1 MVGADAFRTDS
12 VWPSG
17 LLPDGRVTYF
27 WDSKRIVGRCFG
39 ENLHPDRWPDSIS
52 IGQIPFRSFGML
64 SIAGSF
70 ER

>member
-1 MVGADAFRTDS
+1 MVGPDAFRTDS

-52 IGQIPFRSFGML
+52 IVWDAFYRGLIR
-64 SIAGSF
+64 AVT
-70 ER
+70 RA